1 MLKIEII
8 ILSLIAVISFIIG
21 VIINVIDMTRNRE
34 HNKPDKDKN
43 SLTEVLSITKT
54 LIDFK
59 LPKVDDYDD
68 PVIIRNIEVEE
79 DKDK

>member
-34 HNKPDKDKN
+34 HNKSDKDKN